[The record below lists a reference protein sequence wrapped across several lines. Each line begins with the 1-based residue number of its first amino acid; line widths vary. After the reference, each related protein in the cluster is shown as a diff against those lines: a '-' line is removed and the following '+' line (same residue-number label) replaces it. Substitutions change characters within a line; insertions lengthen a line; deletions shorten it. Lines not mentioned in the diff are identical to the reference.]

1 MNFDMSKLM
10 QQAQKMQEQMKKAQQ
25 ERDNLEVTGEAGA
38 GLVKITMTGK
48 YDVKSVNI
56 DNSLFDEDKEMLE
69 DLIAAAVN
77 AAVKKVEENSSS
89 PSDIQQ
95 MAKEAGIDLP
105 GGMNFP
111 FK

>member
-10 QQAQKMQEQMKKAQQ
+10 QQAQKMQEQMKKAQ
-25 ERDNLEVTGEAGA
+25 EEKSNLQVEGEAGE

-56 DNSLFDEDKEMLE
+56 DESLLSEDKEMLE

-77 AAVKKVEENSSS
+77 SAVKKVEDNSSS
-89 PSDIQQ
+89 STDMQQ
-95 MAKEAGIDLP
+95 MAKDAGINLP
-105 GGMNFP
+105 DDMKFP
-111 FK
+111 F

>member
-10 QQAQKMQEQMKKAQQ
+10 QQAQKMQEQMKKAQ
-25 ERDNLEVTGEAGA
+25 EEKSNLQVEGEAGA

-56 DNSLFDEDKEMLE
+56 DESLLSEDKEMLE

-77 AAVKKVEENSSS
+77 SAVKKVEENSPSS
-89 PSDIQQ
+89 TDMQQ
-95 MAKEAGIDLP
+95 MAKDAGINLP
-105 GGMNFP
+105 DDMKFP
-111 FK
+111 F

>member
-10 QQAQKMQEQMKKAQQ
+10 QQAQKMQEQMKKAQE
-25 ERDNLEVTGEAGA
+25 ERDSMEVIGEAGA
-38 GLVKITMTGK
+38 GLVKVAMTGK

-56 DNSLFDEDKEMLE
+56 DDSLMSEDKEMLE

-77 AAVKKVEENSSS
+77 SAVKKVEENSSS
-89 PSDIQQ
+89 TDIQQ
-95 MAKEAGIDLP
+95 MAKDAGIDLP

>member
-10 QQAQKMQEQMKKAQQ
+10 QQAQKMQEQMKKAQE
-25 ERDNLEVTGEAGA
+25 ERDNMEVTGEAGA

-56 DNSLFDEDKEMLE
+56 DDSLMSEDKEMLE

-77 AAVKKVEENSSS
+77 SAVKKVEENSSS
-89 PSDIQQ
+89 TDMQQ
-95 MAKEAGIDLP
+95 MAKDAGIDLP

>member
-10 QQAQKMQEQMKKAQQ
+10 QQAQKMQEQMKKAQE
-25 ERDNLEVTGEAGA
+25 ERDSMEVTGEAGA
-38 GLVKITMTGK
+38 GLVKVAMTGK
-48 YDVKSVNI
+48 YDVKSVSI
-56 DNSLFDEDKEMLE
+56 DDSLMSEDKEMLE

-77 AAVKKVEENSSS
+77 SAVKKVEENSSS
-89 PSDIQQ
+89 TDIQQ
-95 MAKEAGIDLP
+95 MAKDAGIDLP

>member
-10 QQAQKMQEQMKKAQQ
+10 QQAQKMQEQMKKAQD
-25 ERDNLEVTGEAGA
+25 EKGSLEVEGEAGA

-56 DNSLFDEDKEMLE
+56 DESLLSEDKEMLE

-77 AAVKKVEENSSS
+77 SAVKKVEENTSSS
-89 PSDIQQ
+89 TDMQQ
-95 MAKEAGIDLP
+95 MAKDAGIDLP
-105 GGMNFP
+105 AGMKFP
-111 FK
+111 F

>member
-10 QQAQKMQEQMKKAQQ
+10 QQAQKMQEQMKQAQEQ
-25 ERDNLEVTGEAGA
+25 KDNLEVTSEAGA

-56 DNSLFDEDKEMLE
+56 DQSLMNEDKEMLE

-77 AAVKKVEENSSS
+77 GAVKKVEENTTS
-89 PSDIQQ
+89 PDMKK
-95 MAKEAGIDLP
+95 MAEEAGINLP
-105 GGMNFP
+105 DGAKFP
-111 FK
+111 F

>member
-10 QQAQKMQEQMKKAQQ
+10 QQAQKMQEQMKKAQE

-38 GLVKITMTGK
+38 GLVKVAMTGK
-48 YDVKSVNI
+48 YDIKSVSI
-56 DNSLFDEDKEMLE
+56 DDSLMSEDKEMLE

-77 AAVKKVEENSSS
+77 SAVKKVEENSSS
-89 PSDIQQ
+89 STDIQQ
-95 MAKEAGIDLP
+95 MAKDAGIDLP

>member
-10 QQAQKMQEQMKKAQQ
+10 QQAQKMQEQMKKSQD
-25 ERDNLEVTGEAGA
+25 EKSNLQVEGEAGA

-56 DNSLFDEDKEMLE
+56 DESLMSEDKEMLE

-77 AAVKKVEENSSS
+77 SAVRKVEEGSSS
-89 PSDIQQ
+89 SADMQQ
-95 MAKEAGIDLP
+95 MAKDAGIDLP
-105 GGMNFP
+105 DGMKFP
-111 FK
+111 F

>member
-10 QQAQKMQEQMKKAQQ
+10 QQAQKMQEQMKKAQ
-25 ERDNLEVTGEAGA
+25 EEKSNLQVEGEAGA

-56 DNSLFDEDKEMLE
+56 DESLLSEDKEMLE

-77 AAVKKVEENSSS
+77 SAVKKVEENSSS
-89 PSDIQQ
+89 SADMQQ
-95 MAKEAGIDLP
+95 MAKDAGINLADN
-105 GGMNFP
+105 MKFP
-111 FK
+111 F